1 MSQELG
7 KIDKANTED
16 YKNKRKLFLVPI
28 IFTPFETNKD
38 AEILITKYW
47 NQVRNQINSLTQSLG
62 TIKHIFH
69 ETLSVGGH
77 EGLEQLKN
85 MNSKTYPFV
94 LGQWESGAEIEVT
107 ENAESLTEM
116 IDLQRI
122 SNIPFSSEGVRTKI
136 ENWYSEVAEK
146 RFSTIK
152 NSIDSKLK
160 SDEIGLLL
168 MSENHNIEFSEDIE
182 VIHVSPPALHDFR
195 RWLDGFIQ
203 EQMKMYSQQ
212 QDKSDIDTE

>member
-16 YKNKRKLFLVPI
+16 YKNKRKLFMVPI
-28 IFTPFETNKD
+28 IFTPFEPNQD

-47 NQVRNQINSLTQSLG
+47 NQVKNQINSLIQSLG
-62 TIKHIFH
+62 IVKHIFH

-85 MNSKTYPFV
+85 MNSKTYSFV
-94 LGQWESGAEIEVT
+94 QEQWESGAEIHVT
-107 ENAESLTEM
+107 EDLVSLTEM

-122 SNIPFSSEGVRTKI
+122 ANIPFSSEGVRSKI
-136 ENWYSEVAEK
+136 ESWYSEVAEK
-146 RFSTIK
+146 RFSAIRE
-152 NSIDSKLK
+152 SIDSKIK

-168 MSENHNIEFSEDIE
+168 MSENHNIEFPEDIE

-195 RWLDGFIQ
+195 RWLDDFIQ
-203 EQMKMYSQQ
+203 EQMKMYSQA
-212 QDKSDIDTE
+212 KENTNEEN